1 MHSLGDH
8 SWSVAKWQVL
18 GRSCILPSSN
28 NLWAYL
34 SMEEHSFQVMGAHP
48 SGGELMLTERDLL
61 QKRASVPPGTRNH
74 LA

>member
-8 SWSVAKWQVL
+8 SWSVAEWQVL
-18 GRSCILPSSN
+18 GRSYILPSSN
-28 NLWAYL
+28 RAYL